1 MAADNKCRQIR
12 GIFGQN
18 SEKGMGIGVF
28 KVNSTPVI
36 NKLSIIIFYQM
47 RVRSG
52 KEEGISSYKLLE
64 PPPSWRLVVL
74 PVR

>member
-1 MAADNKCRQIR
+1 MN
-12 GIFGQN
+12 
-18 SEKGMGIGVF
+18 E
-28 KVNSTPVI
+28 
-36 NKLSIIIFYQM
+36 LLIIIFYQM

-64 PPPSWRLVVL
+64 PPLPWRLVVL